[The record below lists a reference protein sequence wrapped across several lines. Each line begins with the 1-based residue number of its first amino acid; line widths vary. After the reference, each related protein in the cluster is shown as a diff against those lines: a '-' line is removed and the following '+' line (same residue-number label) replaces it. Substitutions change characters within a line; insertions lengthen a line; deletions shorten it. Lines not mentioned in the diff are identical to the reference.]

1 MTTGSNDAEL
11 TFSDRIEAEIHR
23 GVIDSPVAEEAAQ
36 LERWMTHG
44 APTPG
49 TPAHRF
55 KDKAEE

>member
-1 MTTGSNDAEL
+1 MERA
-11 TFSDRIEAEIHR
+11 FSERIKAEIHR
-23 GVIDSPVAEEAAQ
+23 GGVDSPAAEEAAQ

-55 KDKAEE
+55 KDKAEN